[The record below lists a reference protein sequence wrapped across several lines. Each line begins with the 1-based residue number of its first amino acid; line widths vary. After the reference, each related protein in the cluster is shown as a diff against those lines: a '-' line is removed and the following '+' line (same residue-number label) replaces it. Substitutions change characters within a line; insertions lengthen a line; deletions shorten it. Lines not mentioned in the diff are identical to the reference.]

1 MASEQRNG
9 GERAGTNR
17 ASTSRRTFLAGTTG
31 ALSVGALSV
40 GALGRTA
47 ADDEG
52 VDIGNVEEVDDR
64 KQERDEPLLVAP
76 RAFAGLYPENT
87 VNGAEYA
94 STAASR
100 AGSASAGWSG

>member
-17 ASTSRRTFLAGTTG
+17 ASTSRRTFLAGTT
-31 ALSVGALSV
+31 GALSV